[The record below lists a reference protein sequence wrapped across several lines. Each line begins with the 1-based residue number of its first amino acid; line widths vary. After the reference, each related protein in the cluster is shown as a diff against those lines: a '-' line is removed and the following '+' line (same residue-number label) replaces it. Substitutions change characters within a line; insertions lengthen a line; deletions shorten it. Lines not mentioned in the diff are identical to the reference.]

1 MASTNPGEALELYK
15 AGKVKILGVLS
26 EKRLA
31 GAPEIPTMKEQGINA
46 LFVQNRG
53 LTAPA
58 DIPADARKVLE
69 QAFFKYTQTDGFKKY
84 CKENMLSEAWMD
96 GNEFGRFL
104 EEWKGKYAV
113 ILTDMGVM
121 KKK

>member
-53 LTAPA
+53 ITAPA
-58 DIPADARKVLE
+58 DIPADARMVLE
-69 QAFFKYTQTDGFKKY
+69 KAFFKYTQTDGFQ
-84 CKENMLSEAWMD
+84 EILQ
-96 GNEFGRFL
+96 GQ
-104 EEWKGKYAV
+104 YAV
-113 ILTDMGVM
+113 RSVDGRQRLRAVP
-121 KKK
+121 